1 MSVEVYEPVQ
11 LVVDNLV
18 LQGTEAN
25 LVPENAV
32 SKAYVD
38 SHISSSISALVNG
51 AGASLDTLREIG
63 LALNNDANLATTL
76 TNSISAEATARVAGD
91 ATLLT
96 QINTKVTDVGN
107 WAGNLVHVEQVARIA
122 GDLDES
128 KRAMT
133 AESKEAT
140 DRATADA
147 SLQSQITALSGSSGA
162 SVSTLQAQITA
173 EVSARSSGD
182 SILRTDFNEGDRL
195 INEQLSTLSMNLEN
209 EGTSRND
216 ADVELS
222 TRCDNL
228 VTSVFNE
235 KAERKS
241 EDVLIRASIV
251 AVNEDLVAESLER
264 GSAVSA
270 LQSSKFNKS
279 GGSLS
284 GEVTLDSYLNF
295 GTNWRVKASADG
307 SKIIFQHKKSDGVW
321 RNAIPFIASV

>member
-11 LVVDNLV
+11 LIVDNLV

-25 LVPENAV
+25 LVSTNAV

-38 SHISSSISALVNG
+38 SHISSAVSALVDS
-51 AGASLDTLREIG
+51 APATLDTLKEIAT
-63 LALNNDANLATTL
+63 ALGNDANLASTL
-76 TNSISAEATARVAGD
+76 ANSIGSEATARIAGD
-91 ATLLT
+91 ASLLT

-147 SLQSQITALSGSSGA
+147 GLQSQITALSGSSGT

-251 AVNEDLVAESLER
+251 AVNEDLASESVER
-264 GSAVSA
+264 ASAVSA
-270 LQSSKFNKS
+270 LQSSKFDKAGGVIS
-279 GGSLS
+279 GDVQLS
-284 GEVTLDSYLNF
+284 SYLKF
-295 GTNWRVKASADG
+295 SDFWRVSCSNVG
-307 SKIIFQHKKSDGVW
+307 SKILFQHKKADGIW
-321 RNAIPFIASV
+321 RTALPFICSV